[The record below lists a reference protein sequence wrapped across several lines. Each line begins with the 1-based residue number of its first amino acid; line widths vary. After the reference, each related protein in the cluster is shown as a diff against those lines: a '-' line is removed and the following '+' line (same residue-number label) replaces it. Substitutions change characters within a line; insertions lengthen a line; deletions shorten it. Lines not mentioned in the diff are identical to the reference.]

1 MKFVLFTL
9 ALIAPFVLGID
20 LVKSVFK
27 ELLTK
32 PAFLYAISDFS
43 DSVATESNTLL
54 EPLERFIDGQI
65 IDYEIR
71 QFAWID
77 YERGHIVKVAF
88 NGDPISMSFEFDQS
102 SNTLTIYY
110 DEEANDPGLT
120 RTRAYTIH

>member
-1 MKFVLFTL
+1 MQ
-9 ALIAPFVLGID
+9 
-20 LVKSVFK
+20 
-27 ELLTK
+27 
-32 PAFLYAISDFS
+32 AISSFS

-54 EPLERFIDGQI
+54 DPLERFIDGQV
-65 IDYEIR
+65 IDFEIR
-71 QFAWID
+71 QYAWID